1 MQAVFDGLST
11 HDFVIVDLPGMSV
24 SSDVNAIAPLLD
36 AAIVVVEADKSTV
49 EDVIAGIDVL
59 QRANLKI
66 LGAVLNKARK
76 HTNA

>member
-49 EDVIAGIDVL
+49 EDL
-59 QRANLKI
+59 SRE
-66 LGAVLNKARK
+66 
-76 HTNA
+76 